1 MTNQFRV
8 NEFEVALAWITIG
21 LLCVICRA
29 MYCVPAPTFVVL
41 IAACCVL
48 PEEAN
53 CVRLGT
59 VEPDVH
65 SKKAVIMLG
74 YDPPTET
81 AVIIPRVGDDNV
93 YIV

>member
-8 NEFEVALAWITIG
+8 KEFEVALAWITIG

-29 MYCVPAPTFVVL
+29 MYCVPAPMFVVL
-41 IAACCVL
+41 IAACVVL

-74 YDPPTET
+74 YVPPIEI
-81 AVIIPRVGDDNV
+81 AVIIPRVGDVNV

>member
-8 NEFEVALAWITIG
+8 KEFEVALAWITIG

-41 IAACCVL
+41 IAACVVL

-53 CVRLGT
+53 CVRLGI

-74 YDPPTET
+74 YAPPVEI
-81 AVIIPRVGDDNV
+81 AVIIPRVGDVNV

>member
-1 MTNQFRV
+1 MTYQFRV
-8 NEFEVALAWITIG
+8 KEFEVVSAWITIG

-29 MYCVPAPTFVVL
+29 MYCVPAPMFVVL
-41 IAACCVL
+41 IAACVVL

-74 YDPPTET
+74 YVPPIEI
-81 AVIIPRVGDDNV
+81 AVIIPRAGDVNV

>member
-1 MTNQFRV
+1 
-8 NEFEVALAWITIG
+8 
-21 LLCVICRA
+21 
-29 MYCVPAPTFVVL
+29 
-41 IAACCVL
+41 VL

-65 SKKAVIMLG
+65 SKNAVIMLG
-74 YDPPTET
+74 YVPPVVI
-81 AVIIPRVGDDNV
+81 AVIIPRVGDVNV